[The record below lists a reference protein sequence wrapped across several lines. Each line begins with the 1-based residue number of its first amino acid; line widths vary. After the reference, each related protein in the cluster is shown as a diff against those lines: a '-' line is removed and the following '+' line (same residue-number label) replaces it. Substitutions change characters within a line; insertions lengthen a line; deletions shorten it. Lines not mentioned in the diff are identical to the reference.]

1 MSLKPIRH
9 YLLKPL
15 FLILMYGAVFPSCR
29 DDSKLDYIISKE
41 DSIDK
46 ALHTRSDGVVLLPT
60 KVKFGR
66 DNFIIDSND
75 NVYFYSFQEP
85 KEVAGVF
92 DGEEDNSACLKP
104 NGLLKIPK
112 GLEPKFFEENVI
124 LQKSSE
130 KIKTINVASFN
141 DTISTDFI
149 NFLKEIQHKDSSSY
163 SLRIRRVIPEE
174 IEVMRFK
181 ILGRHYI
188 PHYRK
193 EGLPPSGNKSY

>member
-1 MSLKPIRH
+1 MQ

-15 FLILMYGAVFPSCR
+15 FLICIYGSTCTSCR
-29 DDSKLDYIISKE
+29 NNAKLDYIISKE

-46 ALHTRSDGVVLLPT
+46 ALHTGSDGVVLLPP

-66 DNFIIDSND
+66 YNFIIDSKD

-104 NGLLKIPK
+104 NGLFKIPK
-112 GLEPKFFEENVI
+112 CLEPNFFEENVI

-130 KIKTINVASFN
+130 KDKTINVASFN
-141 DTISTDFI
+141 DTIITDFI
-149 NFLKEIQHKDSSSY
+149 NFLKAIQHKDSSSY
-163 SLRIRRVIPEE
+163 SLRIRRVLPEE